1 MRVAVLRVA
10 LVTDSSSTNA
20 TAMTT
25 FFIGGC
31 MRTGTTLLSSILC
44 SDATTNPVIG
54 EVQYLTH
61 MMHHYH

>member
-1 MRVAVLRVA
+1 M
-10 LVTDSSSTNA
+10 TDSSSTNA